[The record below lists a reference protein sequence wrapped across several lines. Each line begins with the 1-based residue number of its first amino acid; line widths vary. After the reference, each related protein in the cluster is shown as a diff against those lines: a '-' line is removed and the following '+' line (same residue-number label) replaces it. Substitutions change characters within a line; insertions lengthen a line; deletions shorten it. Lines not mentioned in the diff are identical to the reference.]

1 MDISSELLELLRQLL
16 PGFLT
21 AWVFHALTAYPKQ
34 SQFERVI
41 QALIFTLLVKVLSD
55 SFKEITIYIG
65 SFYKVFEWST
75 GKELATSIILAF
87 LLGLVLSYYTNNSK
101 FHGLLQKLKI
111 TNQSSFNSEW
121 EDIFNSVTSFVILDL
136 KDGRRIFGWPSVW
149 PSDPSKGHIILQ
161 NPEWI
166 SENGEYIPMSSAQFI
181 VIKAEEIEFV
191 EFLKE
196 GNSNEQ

>member
-1 MDISSELLELLRQLL
+1 MDFSSDLLELLRQLL

-34 SQFERVI
+34 SQLERVI

-55 SFKEITIYIG
+55 LFKEITIYIG
-65 SFYKVFEWST
+65 GFYKFFEWSA
-75 GKELATSIILAF
+75 GKELATSIIIAF

-149 PSDPSKGHIILQ
+149 PSDPSKGHIVLQ

-166 SENGEYIPMSSAQFI
+166 SEEGEYIPMSSAQYI

-196 GNSNEQ
+196 GNSDEQ

>member
-75 GKELATSIILAF
+75 GKEL
-87 LLGLVLSYYTNNSK
+87 NN
-101 FHGLLQKLKI
+101 
-111 TNQSSFNSEW
+111 
-121 EDIFNSVTSFVILDL
+121 
-136 KDGRRIFGWPSVW
+136 
-149 PSDPSKGHIILQ
+149 
-161 NPEWI
+161 
-166 SENGEYIPMSSAQFI
+166 
-181 VIKAEEIEFV
+181 
-191 EFLKE
+191 
-196 GNSNEQ
+196 